1 MSVQK
6 PHTAEELAK
15 FASQIMRVEGDPN
28 LHRASAFSSLTTSE
42 TMQWV
47 MEIDGVNEV
56 DPRFRMAR
64 DAEERHGIATNAL
77 RKLLWDMQRFDYLFP
92 GAECSARP
100 DFDVLRLGPWLGWEQ
115 PHKELLDA
123 CVKRETPSLERWRVT
138 NSLIVTQ
145 FNLLAFNRHDLTEGN
160 FMTPPEDSVK
170 SWIGAKKIMCHA
182 SLEITEGGGEIPFLV
197 YFHEHK
203 IMIMEVLEVKRVRW
217 PETGQGKFF
226 KKLLANHE
234 ANYGPYQDDG
244 RPERASKF
252 MEYLEAR
259 LRARLPPGT
268 SSDDVRLELE
278 KHLVGG
284 QQVSEEYLLMFAR
297 LLSHNSDLVRK
308 SCTDSL
314 QLDASIPVAV
324 RETTHISFFVPCLRP
339 RFRIIE
345 QIETGL
351 PPTPRT
357 LCASTQC
364 NKKESIVLC
373 RTCNSVMYCGED
385 CARTH
390 WPTHQRDCRISRK
403 LRDLQSHIRWEAL
416 YVPLRASSYWVAD
429 FGFANPREAVWVGS
443 PSRTECPINEYG
455 SKRFICRAVMES
467 ARDAQIAHPER
478 NPRKPS
484 TYKNGMALLYDRRR
498 SVLVRFGLD
507 EARRARERGS
517 RVPFHDA
524 KYGEFS
530 DVVRKRGLLGH
541 TLYLWVRRVGDCLE
555 IE

>member
-1 MSVQK
+1 MSIQE
-6 PHTAEELAK
+6 PHTAEQLAE
-15 FASQIMRVEGDPN
+15 FASQMRVADPN

-64 DAEERHGIATNAL
+64 DAEERHGIATSAL
-77 RKLLWDMQRFDYLFP
+77 RKLL
-92 GAECSARP
+92 
-100 DFDVLRLGPWLGWEQ
+100 
-115 PHKELLDA
+115 
-123 CVKRETPSLERWRVT
+123 
-138 NSLIVTQ
+138 LIVTQ
-145 FNLLAFNRHDLTEGN
+145 FNLLAFNRHDLTKGN
-160 FMTPPEDSVK
+160 FMTPPKDTVK

-217 PETGQGKFF
+217 PEPGQGKFF

-234 ANYGPYQDDG
+234 ANYGPYQDGPLALPLQTPTVPLVLIRYSYTDG

-284 QQVSEEYLLMFAR
+284 QQVSEEHLLMFAR
-297 LLSHNSDLVRK
+297 LLSHNSDL
-308 SCTDSL
+308 
-314 QLDASIPVAV
+314 LDANIPVAV

-351 PPTPRT
+351 PSTPRT

-373 RTCNSVMYCGED
+373 RTCISVMYCGED

-484 TYKNGMALLYDRRR
+484 THKNGMALLYDRRR

-555 IE
+555 IDLKNIPDQALYRWE